1 MATDKTGAPTTV
13 TLENDRFTIAL
24 DGQAVGEAVFTERG
38 LQRIFLHTEVAADS
52 KAVVW
57 QQFSSARRSTRPRPT
72 ACASLRSARW

>member
-38 LQRIFLHTEVAADS
+38 LQRIFLH
-52 KAVVW
+52 
-57 QQFSSARRSTRPRPT
+57 RRRLRRP
-72 ACASLRSARW
+72 